1 MRHVEKTVTLVTLL
15 ALVAPAR
22 ADSAAAA
29 ALFREGRDLIKQG
42 KLAAGCDKIGASQ
55 KVDSS
60 VGTLL
65 NLGDCREKLGQ
76 LASAWAAFREAES
89 LAKRK
94 GGDDK
99 RLVEASKRAAAVEPK
114 LSNLVIEVPQPVAG
128 LVIRRGDEIVDR
140 AAWNTPL
147 PVDPATHVIVAEAP
161 GFRTWKLDVAIDPR
175 SRRRLVQVP
184 KLEPSTDPGVS
195 PIPAPVVVQ
204 APLTAVMFKQK
215 RESGT
220 WSTTRGFA
228 VAFGVLGAGAIVTG
242 VYVGTRADDLQKRS
256 DAICPNAL
264 CDDLQ
269 GLRLNDDAKR
279 NAMRANIAFA
289 AGGAALVTSTVMWL
303 VGKPDDEFTVAPT
316 MTSGSTGVSLSGRF

>member
-1 MRHVEKTVTLVTLL
+1 MRHANKAFALVTLL
-15 ALVAPAR
+15 AIAPAH
-22 ADSAAAA
+22 ADSAAAE
-29 ALFREGRDLIKQG
+29 ALFRNGRDLIKQG

-55 KVDSS
+55 KLDSS

-76 LASAWAAFREAES
+76 FAAAWAAFREAES

-99 RLVEASKRAAAVEPK
+99 RLVEASKRAAALEPR
-114 LSNLVIEVPQPVAG
+114 LSNLVIEVPQPVEG

-161 GFRTWKLDVAIDPR
+161 GFRTWRLEVAIDPR

-215 RESGT
+215 KQART

-228 VAFGVLGAGAIVTG
+228 VVFGVLGAGAIGTG
-242 VYVGTRADDLQKRS
+242 AYFGDRSARLQKRS
-256 DAICPNAL
+256 DAICPTAL

-269 GLRLNDDAKR
+269 GLSLNDDAKR

-289 AGGAALVTSTVMWL
+289 AGGAALLTSTVMWF
-303 VGKPDDEFTVAPT
+303 VGKPDDEIVVSPA
-316 MTSGSTGVSLSGRF
+316 MTSNSAGVSLRGRF

>member
-1 MRHVEKTVTLVTLL
+1 MRHVNKAVAVVTLF
-15 ALVAPAR
+15 AIGPAR
-22 ADSAAAA
+22 ADSAAAE
-29 ALFREGRDLIKQG
+29 ALFRDGRNLIKQG
-42 KLAAGCDKIGASQ
+42 RLAAGCDKIGASQ
-55 KVDSS
+55 KLDAS

-94 GGDDK
+94 GDDNK
-99 RLVEASKRAAAVEPK
+99 RLVEASKRAAALEPK

-147 PVDPATHVIVAEAP
+147 PVDPQTHVIVAEAP

-175 SRRRLVQVP
+175 SRRRIVQVP
-184 KLEPSTDPGVS
+184 KLEPSIDPGGS

-204 APLTAVMFKQK
+204 APLTAVMVRKQ
-215 RESGT
+215 RAPRT
-220 WSTTRGFA
+220 WSTTRGVA
-228 VAFGVLGAGAIVTG
+228 VVFGVLGAGSVATG
-242 VYVGTRADDLQKRS
+242 AYFGTRSADLQKRS
-256 DAICPNAL
+256 DAICPSAV

-303 VGKPDDEFTVAPT
+303 VGKPADEFVVAPT
-316 MTSGSTGVSLSGRF
+316 MTGGSAGVSLSGRF